1 MDRHRYL
8 QALSAE
14 KRFDTTKWVIDRIDS
29 IIKPLVIYSV
39 AMLAVECHM
48 YPETDSHGSHWF
60 FLWSERV
67 VALILSIEYG
77 FRWWRN
83 SGKGHYPTTAFGI
96 IDLMSI
102 LPFWIG
108 FIPFLSPWLHLVRTL
123 RVVRLLKFF
132 RYNRSLQL
140 VALGFYRAWFSLRPL
155 LFMTSIIVLFTM
167 FALYEVEGPSQE
179 EFRDL
184 FTLTWFLEVTA
195 TTVGYGDLSPQTAI
209 GKIIVMAFM
218 IAGLAVVMACFSAI
232 TNAFD
237 QVFAEEADPDVDP
250 FEEFKKVKKE
260 RAKIVE
266 ADKATGTT
274 EAEDAAKEEVKELIT
289 DEQFLKDLEQL
300 QEEESP
306 EKDE

>member
-1 MDRHRYL
+1 
-8 QALSAE
+8 
-14 KRFDTTKWVIDRIDS
+14 
-29 IIKPLVIYSV
+29 
-39 AMLAVECHM
+39 
-48 YPETDSHGSHWF
+48 
-60 FLWSERV
+60 
-67 VALILSIEYG
+67 
-77 FRWWRN
+77 
-83 SGKGHYPTTAFGI
+83 
-96 IDLMSI
+96 
-102 LPFWIG
+102 
-108 FIPFLSPWLHLVRTL
+108 LVRTL